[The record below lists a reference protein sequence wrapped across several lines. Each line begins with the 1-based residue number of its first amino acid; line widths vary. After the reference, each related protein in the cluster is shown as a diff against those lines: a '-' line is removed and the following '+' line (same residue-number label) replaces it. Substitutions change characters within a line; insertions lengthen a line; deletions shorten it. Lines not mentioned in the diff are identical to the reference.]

1 MKRFA
6 TLRDSKKGAA
16 EPFPSEFKTTQ
27 DKNLIRLA
35 LHKSPF
41 FTCLDE
47 EQVERLVAVAKL
59 QKYQSGD
66 VVIRQGYV
74 DQDDDDDDDDDM
86 DNTHGKEQGIS
97 QPSSSPPIEV
107 ATPKGAADDD
117 AAVDEV
123 AAFLADEQTETELVT
138 AQEAAV
144 LTNDSTEGSDES
156 SSSSIAADETF
167 ESPALNATD
176 ENDFIDINDEP
187 KDDTPPSIPP
197 TDAAAAAVVTQ
208 PSSSSSSSSN
218 TPPTKK
224 VSMATRYNT
233 TTYVA
238 PPPPKSG
245 TRRSVYIVN
254 RGNADVWYQSEGD
267 FNPASLGPGTL
278 FGEGGFL
285 FGRQH
290 SASVKAGTGGT
301 GTAAAGTGEPLE
313 CWVVDI
319 GTFRNH
325 VLPSDNMSLLFHKY
339 ATKSDATGA
348 VYMTM
353 EDFVEACERQESD
366 NMPTLQDPLVGLRI
380 ANTYKILRQRH
391 TQEGDNDNE
400 ENAAPPRV
408 YLADFCFFHLLMAR
422 PDPEV
427 DIAFLLMDQK
437 ETGQI
442 DLDDLANFVR
452 PVFPTLNLKSQFFE
466 RYFGADGQQSIRE
479 IHFSQFL
486 LDLQREMGEQTFMR
500 AVAKRGA
507 RQGPGGH
514 LSPPDFV
521 WVLKKA
527 CGWRLPEGVANRLEN
542 LFCHGPIEAGEA
554 AAMAS
559 LRAGS
564 LSGASPSEVMKA
576 TEASVIAGMEER
588 EKHLGERYF
597 AYGDFV
603 AFQEVLA
610 NLPGICNLID
620 RCQEIKKG
628 PVSRD
633 DFKVANRVMGL
644 GGRLSRR
651 QVNIIFQ
658 LFDLDRDG
666 YVSHEDTVSVCGVDF
681 AQRLV
686 AVEGRGGKL
695 TFAPPTEYRYA
706 PDDIPAE
713 EETVALQ
720 QVGAYVQHTTLM
732 SFASALGVVLTY
744 PLDIVKTRLM
754 NMRVAPDGKRMY
766 LNSMDCL
773 RQILR
778 VEGFAGLFRG
788 VVPQLLL
795 VAPEKAIKLQVYDLL
810 RRAFSSSDAE
820 TGTKKLHFSLEMLA
834 GACAG
839 ACQLLVT
846 NPMEM
851 IKIRLQM
858 EGETSRLLHAKGLT
872 PPSALTMTC
881 VCRDLGFPGVY
892 RGASACLLRDIPF
905 TAMYFPSYT
914 AIKNLLVEQR
924 ANGLPTSSDLLLA
937 GTLAGVPAAF
947 LTTPADVIKTR
958 LQVTPRPG
966 EAMYTGIGDCAQKI
980 YVQEGLPGLF
990 RGSAVRVVRI
1000 APQFGIS
1007 LLAYEKLSEWIGLS
1021 SADRPP
1027 TDPPVDP
1034 ADYRTAFP
1042 ARAFN
1047 PKSREID
1054 GWLSKFGFQD
1064 DNDPPKGR

>member
-1 MKRFA
+1 MKRF
-6 TLRDSKKGAA
+6 TTIRDSKNAA

-27 DKNLIRLA
+27 DKDLIRLA

-59 QKYQSGD
+59 QTFKPGD
-66 VVIRQGYV
+66 AVILQGHV
-74 DQDDDDDDDDDM
+74 DQDDDDDNDDDDI
-86 DNTHGKEQGIS
+86 DKDDDKIDKGRYGKEQGIS
-97 QPSSSPPIEV
+97 QPPSPPIE
-107 ATPKGAADDD
+107 AAPKGAVVDVVA
-117 AAVDEV
+117 DEV
-123 AAFLADEQTETELVT
+123 AAVQVDDNTTDGKAEADTT
-138 AQEAAV
+138 QEGAV
-144 LTNDSTEGSDES
+144 LTNESTEGSDES
-156 SSSSIAADETF
+156 SGTSISHDESTIAADETF
-167 ESPALNATD
+167 KSPALDAAD
-176 ENDFIDINDEP
+176 ENNSAENDDEP
-187 KDDTPPSIPP
+187 KDATPPVPP
-197 TDAAAAAVVTQ
+197 KDAAA
-208 PSSSSSSSSN
+208 
-218 TPPTKK
+218 
-224 VSMATRYNT
+224 T
-233 TTYVA
+233 TLARQYTSTFVA
-238 PPPPKSG
+238 PPPKSG
-245 TRRSVYIVN
+245 TRRSIYIVN
-254 RGNADVWYQSEGD
+254 RGNADVWYQNE

-290 SASVKAGTGGT
+290 SASVKAGN
-301 GTAAAGTGEPLE
+301 EPLS

-319 GTFRNH
+319 ATFRNH
-325 VLPSDNMSLLFHKY
+325 VLPSDNMSHLFHKY
-339 ATKSDATGA
+339 ATKTDPTGA
-348 VYMTM
+348 IYMTM

-380 ANTYKILRQRH
+380 ANTYKILRRRH
-391 TQEGDNDNE
+391 MQEGDTE
-400 ENAAPPRV
+400 EESAAPPRV

-427 DIAFLLMDQK
+427 DIAFLLMDQRGA
-437 ETGQI
+437 GQI
-442 DLDDLANFVR
+442 DLDDLAKFVE

-466 RYFGADGQQSIRE
+466 RYFGADGKQSIRE

-500 AVAKRGA
+500 AVAKRGVLEA
-507 RQGPGGH
+507 PGGH
-514 LSPPDFV
+514 LTPPDFV

-527 CGWRLPEGVANRLEN
+527 CGWRLPDGVANRLEN

-564 LSGASPSEVMKA
+564 LSGASPSEVAKA

-588 EKHLGERYF
+588 EKNLGERYF
-597 AYGDFV
+597 GYGDFI

-620 RCQEIKKG
+620 QCQEIKKG

-651 QVNIIFQ
+651 QVDVIFQ

-695 TFAPPTEYRYA
+695 TFAPPTEYRYN
-706 PDDIPAE
+706 PDDVSAE
-713 EETVALQ
+713 KEVASEY
-720 QVGAYVQHTTLM
+720 VGAYVQHISLM

-754 NMRVAPDGKRMY
+754 NMRVATDGKRMY
-766 LNSMDCL
+766 VNSMDCL
-773 RQILR
+773 RQIIR

-788 VVPQLLL
+788 ILPQLLL
-795 VAPEKAIKLQVYDLL
+795 VAPEKAIKLQVNDLL
-810 RRAFSSSDAE
+810 RRAFSSNDAE
-820 TGTKKLHFSLEMLA
+820 TGTKTLHFSLEMLA

-851 IKIRLQM
+851 VKIRLQM

-872 PPSALTMTC
+872 PPSSLTMTG
-881 VCRDLGFPGVY
+881 VFRDLGFPGIY
-892 RGASACLLRDIPF
+892 QGASACLLRDVPF
-905 TAMYFPSYT
+905 SAIYFPSYS

-924 ANGLPTSSDLLLA
+924 TTGKATSSDLLLA
-937 GTLAGVPAAF
+937 GTLAAVPAAL

-966 EAMYTGIGDCAQKI
+966 EARYTGIRDCAQKI
-980 YVQEGLPGLF
+980 YLQEGLPGLF

-1007 LLAYEKLSEWIGLS
+1007 LLAYEQMSEWIGLS
-1021 SADRPP
+1021 GVDRPP
-1027 TDPPVDP
+1027 TVPSVAPE
-1034 ADYRTAFP
+1034 DYRTAFP

-1047 PKSREID
+1047 PKTREID
-1054 GWLSKFGFQD
+1054 GWLSKFGFPD
-1064 DNDPPKGR
+1064 GSDPPEQ

>member
-1 MKRFA
+1 MMKRFA
-6 TLRDSKKGAA
+6 TVRDAKNAA

-27 DKNLIRLA
+27 DKDLIRLA

-59 QKYQSGD
+59 QTYQSGD
-66 VVIRQGYV
+66 VVILQGHV
-74 DQDDDDDDDDDM
+74 DQDDDDDDDDVISTDDHNIM
-86 DNTHGKEQGIS
+86 DRGRNGEEKGILS
-97 QPSSSPPIEV
+97 QPPSPPIE
-107 ATPKGAADDD
+107 AAPKGAADDD
-117 AAVDEV
+117 VVDEV
-123 AAFLADEQTETELVT
+123 AEFQADDKTEAET
-138 AQEAAV
+138 AQEGAA
-144 LTNDSTEGSDES
+144 TQGSDES
-156 SSSSIAADETF
+156 SSTSGISHDSSTIAVDE
-167 ESPALNATD
+167 SSKLPALDTTD
-176 ENDFIDINDEP
+176 ENDVVDSIDKP
-187 KDDTPPSIPP
+187 KESTPPIPP
-197 TDAAAAAVVTQ
+197 TDATATAVARKSSSS
-208 PSSSSSSSSN
+208 PSSSN
-218 TPPTKK
+218 AATK
-224 VSMATRYNT
+224 VTMASRLSLASRDT
-233 TTYVA
+233 TTYVS
-238 PPPPKSG
+238 PPPKSG
-245 TRRSVYIVN
+245 TPRSIYIVN
-254 RGNADVWYQSEGD
+254 RGNADVWYQSE

-290 SASVKAGTGGT
+290 SASVKAG
-301 GTAAAGTGEPLE
+301 GEPLE
-313 CWVVDI
+313 CWVVDMK
-319 GTFRNH
+319 TFRNH
-325 VLPSDNMSLLFHKY
+325 VLPSDNMSLLFHQY
-339 ATKSDATGA
+339 ATKTDPTGA

-380 ANTYKILRQRH
+380 ANTYKILRRRH
-391 TQEGDNDNE
+391 MQEGDNE
-400 ENAAPPRV
+400 EESAAPPRV
-408 YLADFCFFHLLMAR
+408 YLADFCLFHLLMAR

-427 DIAFLLMDQK
+427 DIAFLLMDQRQ
-437 ETGQI
+437 TGLI
-442 DLDDLANFVR
+442 NLEDLAKFVE

-466 RYFGADGQQSIRE
+466 RYFGKDGKQSIRE
-479 IHFSQFL
+479 THFSQFL

-507 RQGPGGH
+507 QEAPGGH
-514 LSPPDFV
+514 LAPPDFV

-564 LSGASPSEVMKA
+564 LSGASPSEVAKA

-588 EKHLGERYF
+588 EKNLGERYF
-597 AYGDFV
+597 GYGDFV

-620 RCQEIKKG
+620 QCQEIKKG

-651 QVNIIFQ
+651 QVDIIFQ

-695 TFAPPTEYRYA
+695 TFAPPTEYRYD
-706 PDDIPAE
+706 PDDVHAE
-713 EETVALQ
+713 EKVELP
-720 QVGAYVQHTTLM
+720 QVGAYVQHTSLM

-788 VVPQLLL
+788 IIPQLLS
-795 VAPEKAIKLQVYDLL
+795 VAPEKAIKLQVNDLL
-810 RRAFSSSDAE
+810 RRAFSSNDAE

-851 IKIRLQM
+851 VKIRLQM

-872 PPSALTMTC
+872 PPSGLTMTG
-881 VCRDLGFPGVY
+881 VFRDLGFPGVY
-892 RGASACLLRDIPF
+892 RGASACLLRDVPF
-905 TAMYFPSYT
+905 SAMYFPSYS

-924 ANGLPTSSDLLLA
+924 TTGKATSSDLLLA
-937 GTLAGVPAAF
+937 GTLAAVPAAL

-966 EAMYTGIGDCAQKI
+966 ETMYTGIRDCAQKI

-1007 LLAYEKLSEWIGLS
+1007 LLAYEQLSQWIGLS
-1021 SADRPP
+1021 AAERPP
-1027 TDPPVDP
+1027 TYPPVDP
-1034 ADYRTAFP
+1034 SDYRTAFP
-1042 ARAFN
+1042 ARAFD
-1047 PKSREID
+1047 PKTREID
-1054 GWLSKFGFQD
+1054 GWLSKFGKQD
-1064 DNDPPKGR
+1064 NNDPPSST

>member
-1 MKRFA
+1 MMKRFA
-6 TLRDSKKGAA
+6 TLRDSKNTA
-16 EPFPSEFKTTQ
+16 EPFPSEFKTAQ
-27 DKNLIRLA
+27 DKDLIRLA

-59 QKYQSGD
+59 QKYQAGE
-66 VVIRQGYV
+66 VVIRQGHV
-74 DQDDDDDDDDDM
+74 DHDDDDDDD
-86 DNTHGKEQGIS
+86 IS
-97 QPSSSPPIEV
+97 QPSSRPIE
-107 ATPKGAADDD
+107 AAPIGAADDID
-117 AAVDEV
+117 VVDEVAALQAVDEV
-123 AAFLADEQTETELVT
+123 AAFLADEKNESVT

-144 LTNDSTEGSDES
+144 LTNDSTDGSDGCMI
-156 SSSSIAADETF
+156 SSIAVDETF
-167 ESPALNATD
+167 ESSALDATD
-176 ENDFIDINDEP
+176 ENDVVDNNG
-187 KDDTPPSIPP
+187 TPPISP
-197 TDAAAAAVVTQ
+197 TDATASDVVTQ
-208 PSSSSSSSSN
+208 SSDSSSN
-218 TPPTKK
+218 TEPEGT
-224 VSMATRYNT
+224 MAARYNT

-238 PPPPKSG
+238 PPPKSG
-245 TRRSVYIVN
+245 TKRSVYIVN
-254 RGNADVWYQSEGD
+254 RGNADVWYQSEAD

-290 SASVKAGTGGT
+290 SASVKAGGTGG
-301 GTAAAGTGEPLE
+301 AGSGGEPLE

-339 ATKSDATGA
+339 ATKSDNTGT

-391 TQEGDNDNE
+391 MQEGDNGNDNDENDNDTE
-400 ENAAPPRV
+400 ESAAPPRV

-437 ETGQI
+437 GSGQI
-442 DLDDLANFVR
+442 DLDDLRNFVK

-466 RYFGADGQQSIRE
+466 RYFGTDGQQSIRE

-651 QVNIIFQ
+651 QVDIIFQ

-695 TFAPPTEYRYA
+695 TFAPPTEYRYD
-706 PDDIPAE
+706 PDDIPE
-713 EETVALQ
+713 EEPVALQ

-754 NMRVAPDGKRMY
+754 NMRVVPDGKRMY

-788 VVPQLLL
+788 VIPQLLL

-810 RRAFSSSDAE
+810 RRAFSSNDAE
-820 TGTKKLHFSLEMLA
+820 TGIPKKLHFSLEMLA

-872 PPSALTMTC
+872 PPSALTMTS

-924 ANGLPTSSDLLLA
+924 ANGLPTSTDLLLA

-966 EAMYTGIGDCAQKI
+966 EAMYTGIRDCAQKI

-1021 SADRPP
+1021 AADRPP

-1064 DNDPPKGR
+1064 NNDPPKSR

>member
-1 MKRFA
+1 MMKRFA
-6 TLRDSKKGAA
+6 TLRESKNAA

-59 QKYQSGD
+59 QTYQPGD
-66 VVIRQGYV
+66 TVILQGHV
-74 DQDDDDDDDDDM
+74 DQDDDDDDDDDIANAENNM
-86 DNTHGKEQGIS
+86 DRGNSDGGKEQGIS
-97 QPSSSPPIEV
+97 QPSSPPVQATPPILVEP
-107 ATPKGAADDD
+107 TPKDIADDYVV
-117 AAVDEV
+117 VDEL
-123 AAFLADEQTETELVT
+123 AAFQADDKTEAET
-138 AQEAAV
+138 AQEGAV
-144 LTNDSTEGSDES
+144 LANESESTEGSDES
-156 SSSSIAADETF
+156 STSSTSSGSIIISHDKITSIIAADEVFKPSTLDT
-167 ESPALNATD
+167 AD
-176 ENDFIDINDEP
+176 ENDVVDNDTEP
-187 KDDTPPSIPP
+187 KDVTPTPPVPP
-197 TDAAAAAVVTQ
+197 IILDATAT
-208 PSSSSSSSSN
+208 
-218 TPPTKK
+218 
-224 VSMATRYNT
+224 ATRVVRQST
-233 TTYVA
+233 SSYVS
-238 PPPPKSG
+238 PPPKSG

-254 RGNADVWYQSEGD
+254 RGNADVWYQSE

-290 SASVKAGTGGT
+290 SASVKAGN
-301 GTAAAGTGEPLE
+301 EPLS

-319 GTFRNH
+319 GTFRSH

-339 ATKSDATGA
+339 ATKKDPTGA

-380 ANTYKILRQRH
+380 ANTYKILRRRH
-391 TQEGDNDNE
+391 MQEGDNTE
-400 ENAAPPRV
+400 EESALPPRV

-427 DIAFLLMDQK
+427 DIAFLLMDQR

-442 DLDDLANFVR
+442 DLEDLAKFVE

-466 RYFGADGQQSIRE
+466 RYFGADGKQSIRE

-507 RQGPGGH
+507 REAPGGH
-514 LSPPDFV
+514 LTPPDFV

-527 CGWRLPEGVANRLEN
+527 CGWRLPLGVANRLEN

-564 LSGASPSEVMKA
+564 LSGASPREVAKA

-588 EKHLGERYF
+588 EKNLGERYF
-597 AYGDFV
+597 GYGDFI

-620 RCQEIKKG
+620 QCQEIKKG

-651 QVNIIFQ
+651 QVDVIFQ

-695 TFAPPTEYRYA
+695 TFAPPTEYRYD
-706 PDDIPAE
+706 PDDVPSE
-713 EETVALQ
+713 EKVALQ
-720 QVGAYVQHTTLM
+720 QVGTYVQHTGLM

-773 RQILR
+773 RQIVR

-788 VVPQLLL
+788 IIPQILL
-795 VAPEKAIKLQVYDLL
+795 VAPEKAIKLQVNDLL
-810 RRAFSSSDAE
+810 RRAFSSNDAE
-820 TGTKKLHFSLEMLA
+820 TGIPKKLHFSLEMLA

-851 IKIRLQM
+851 VKIRLQM

-872 PPSALTMTC
+872 PPSTLTMTS
-881 VCRDLGFPGVY
+881 VFRDLGFPGVY
-892 RGASACLLRDIPF
+892 RGASACLLRDVPF
-905 TAMYFPSYT
+905 SAMYFPSYS

-924 ANGLPTSSDLLLA
+924 TTGKATSSDLLLA
-937 GTLAGVPAAF
+937 GTLAAVPAAL

-966 EAMYTGIGDCAQKI
+966 EAMYTGIRNCAQKI

-1007 LLAYEKLSEWIGLS
+1007 LLAYEQLSQWIGLS
-1021 SADRPP
+1021 AADRPP

-1047 PKSREID
+1047 PKNKEID
-1054 GWLSKFGFQD
+1054 GWLSKFGLEN
-1064 DNDPPKGR
+1064 DNDPPKQ